1 MQNTNFYDS
10 IKEYLK
16 QKNMDGLKQI
26 LNSASEDY
34 VLSAIQDLSDKDQVI
49 VYRLLSKD
57 KALDVFEELDTD
69 DQQNL
74 LRSFTD
80 EQAIEAVNELA
91 PDDRV
96 RLLDELPATVAKKLL
111 AAISPEEREMTNLL
125 MGYEAQTAGRIMT
138 PEFVH
143 LHKGITAA
151 MALEQV
157 KVDAVEKETI
167 YTIYIVDGKGKLEGA
182 ISLRDL
188 LIAKPDAAIEDIM
201 KKIAVTVSTDTD
213 QEEVARLLQKLD
225 WLAVPVVDKE
235 NRLVGIVTVDD
246 AIDILEDETTED
258 ILASGGIFASKE
270 TNRSEVLVRGSLW
283 AILKVRMPFLF
294 ITIVGGLLAALVLDG
309 FEEVL
314 EAVVVVAFFIPLI
327 MDMGGSVG
335 TQSSTSFVR
344 GVVLGHIN
352 LSRFFKHLAKEI
364 GIGFCIG
371 IIAGTISGAIAIV
384 WQGDIMLGLSVGI
397 ALALTVTLAA
407 TLGFFVPFV
416 LMKLNADQAAGAAP
430 IITTVKDIS
439 GILIYFTTVSILLAG
454 LIATATDYEVTAV
467 HVTRDGLHF
476 VLCPEE
482 ETATVV
488 GRYDNYK
495 FDVVIPQEIAA
506 MGEVFAVTEIGD
518 EAFRGLGLTSVML
531 PYGIEVIG
539 DNAFRSNYLAS
550 IYLPASIVE
559 IGDNAFRDNRITH
572 LSLYY
577 EIEDFGDDIFRQNLL
592 TEIAIPLWMTEVF
605 EGTFRQNQ
613 LVSIIFHDRVEV
625 IGEDAF
631 MSNLLTEINLPNSLI
646 EIEEDGFRDNL
657 LTHVVFPY
665 SLQII
670 GYRAFMDNE
679 LVSIVI
685 PSSVME
691 WTFHAETGQGDH
703 FNNNPLERIYTDL
716 NNASALADMLTE
728 ELMGEI
734 TSATTT
740 IFDTSGAVYQRN
752 NLAANP
758 IWE

>member
-16 QKNMDGLKQI
+16 QKDMDGLKQI

-34 VLSAIQDLSDKDQVI
+34 VLNAIQDLSHKDQVI

-80 EQAIEAVNELA
+80 EQTIEAVNELA

-111 AAISPEEREMTNLL
+111 ASISPEEREMTNLL

-143 LHKGITAA
+143 LHKGITVAT
-151 MALEQV
+151 ALEQV
-157 KVDAVEKETI
+157 KADAVEKETI
-167 YTIYIVDGKGKLEGA
+167 YTIYIVDEKGKLEGA
-182 ISLRDL
+182 VSLRDL
-188 LIAKPDAAIEDIM
+188 LIAQPDAAIENIM
-201 KKIAVTVSTDTD
+201 KKIAVSTSTDTD
-213 QEEVARLLQKLD
+213 QEEVARILQKLD

-246 AIDILEDETTED
+246 AVDILEEEATED
-258 ILASGGIFASKE
+258 IMASGGIFASKE

-283 AILKVRMPFLF
+283 SILKVRMPFLF
-294 ITIVGGLLAALVLDG
+294 ITIIGGLLAAIVLDG

-335 TQSSTSFVR
+335 TQSSTAFAR
-344 GVVLGHIN
+344 GVVLGHVN
-352 LSRFFKHLAKEI
+352 LSKFFKHLAKEI

-371 IIAGTISGAIAIV
+371 LIAGAISGAIATV
-384 WQGDIMLGLSVGI
+384 WQGDIMLGLAVGGS
-397 ALALTVTLAA
+397 LALTVTLAA
-407 TLGFFVPFV
+407 TLGFLVPFV

-454 LIATATDYEVTAV
+454 LIAAATDYDVLSI
-467 HVTRDGLHF
+467 HVRSGGFYFELD
-476 VLCPEE
+476 PEE
-482 ETATVV
+482 ETAIVL
-488 GRYDNYK
+488 GKAYDK
-495 FDVVIPQEIAA
+495 ADIVIPYEI
-506 MGEVFAVTEIGD
+506 MVLGEMFAVTEIGD
-518 EAFRGLGLTSVML
+518 EAFRGLGLTSVVL
-531 PYGIEVIG
+531 SYGIEVIG
-539 DNAFRSNYLAS
+539 DNAFRSNYLVS

-559 IGDNAFRDNRITH
+559 IGDNAFRDNQITH
-572 LSLYY
+572 LTLYY

-592 TEIAIPLWMTEVF
+592 TEIVIPLWMTEVI

-613 LVSIIFHDRVEV
+613 LVSIIFHDGVEV

-631 MSNLLTEINLPNSLI
+631 MSNLLTEINLPSSLI

-657 LTHVVFPY
+657 LTHVVLPD
-665 SLQII
+665 SLQVI

-685 PSSVME
+685 PSSVTE
-691 WTFHAETGQGDH
+691 WIFHAETGQGDH

-716 NNASALADMLTE
+716 NNASALATMLTE
-728 ELMGEI
+728 DVMGEI
-734 TSATTT
+734 TVTTTT
-740 IFDTSGAVYQRN
+740 ILDTSGVAYQRN